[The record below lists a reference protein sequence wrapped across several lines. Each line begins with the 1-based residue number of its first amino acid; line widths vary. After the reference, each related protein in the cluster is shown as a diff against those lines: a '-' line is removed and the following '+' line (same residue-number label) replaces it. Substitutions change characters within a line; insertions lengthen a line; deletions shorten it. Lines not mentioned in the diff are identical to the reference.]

1 MNTKGRIIDGGEIT
15 QEGYFGHNSERFFIF
30 LLPKS
35 AQYDNAVCVKVY
47 IKTNKEVEM
56 PMGVFLWNP
65 VALRGIN
72 VTKEL
77 LSKYRVFWGA
87 EGC

>member
-15 QEGYFGHNSERFFIF
+15 QEGYFSRNNERFFIF
-30 LLPKS
+30 LMPKGS
-35 AQYDNAVCVKVY
+35 QYDNTVSMTVQMKVNTNIDFPMSVCV
-47 IKTNKEVEM
+47 
-56 PMGVFLWNP
+56 WNP
-65 VALRGIN
+65 VALRG
-72 VTKEL
+72 VTISKDI